1 MERKKLTLVELSRMY
16 NAKNLARAVN
26 SGVRGTKDNPYTKSE
41 VDSLIDKGKFK
52 GVSFV
57 EISMWE
63 RHLLMAL
70 GNL

>member
-1 MERKKLTLVELSRMY
+1 MVAMEGFTLKQEQ
-16 NAKNLARAVN
+16 
-26 SGVRGTKDNPYTKSE
+26 
-41 VDSLIDKGKFK
+41 